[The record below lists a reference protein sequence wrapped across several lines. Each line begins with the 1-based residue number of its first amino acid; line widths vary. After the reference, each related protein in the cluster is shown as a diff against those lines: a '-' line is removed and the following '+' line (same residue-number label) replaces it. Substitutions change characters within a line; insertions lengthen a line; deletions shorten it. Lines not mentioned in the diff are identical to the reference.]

1 MATNNYLEFSF
12 VIKPKGDISIQN
24 SGELLSAELGTLGFE
39 SFVENDT
46 GIVAYI
52 DATVFDPK
60 ILQSISTWSANLF
73 DFEYTQK
80 EIPQINWNEE
90 WEKNFDAILVDGAC
104 SIRAPFHEAPNTTFD
119 IIIEPKMSF
128 GTGHHETTHMMVQYL
143 LELEVSDKKILD
155 MGCGTGVLAILA
167 SKRGGTPIDAIDI
180 DHWCYLNTLENV
192 ERNNCSKIQVLEG
205 DVALLEGRKYDLIIA
220 NINRNILL
228 KDINQYAK
236 ALHPAGELIVS
247 GFYQQDLNLV
257 SEECANN
264 GLKFISSKQRN
275 NWIAS
280 YYQRKR
286 VTPII

>member
-12 VIKPKGDISIQN
+12 VIEPKGDISIQN

-60 ILQSISTWSANLF
+60 ILQLISTWSANLF

-236 ALHPAGELIVS
+236 ALHPTGELIVS

-257 SEECANN
+257 SEECASN

-286 VTPII
+286 ATPII